1 MLLIAAEQGT
11 QALPRSLQQVLLSGD
26 WIGLD
31 LLPRLRALGSQAR
44 FTTLGGATEAA
55 IWSNALDIAVIPE
68 EWVSIPYGY
77 PLAHQYYRVVD
88 QAGRD
93 CPDWVTGELWI
104 GGRGVALGYYR
115 EPEKRRRNLSLFIAR
130 GFIEQ
135 AIMVASGLMGVW
147 SFGATG

>member
-1 MLLIAAEQGT
+1 M
-11 QALPRSLQQVLLSGD
+11 
-26 WIGLD
+26 
-31 LLPRLRALGSQAR
+31 
-44 FTTLGGATEAA
+44 
-55 IWSNALDIAVIPE
+55 IPE

-115 EPEKRRRNLSLFIAR
+115 EPEKTAAQFVSVHRA
-130 GFIEQ
+130 GFYR
-135 AIMVASGLMGVW
+135 
-147 SFGATG
+147 TGDYGRFWPNGCLEFWGDRIDK

>member
-1 MLLIAAEQGT
+1 M
-11 QALPRSLQQVLLSGD
+11 
-26 WIGLD
+26 
-31 LLPRLRALGSQAR
+31 
-44 FTTLGGATEAA
+44 
-55 IWSNALDIAVIPE
+55 IPE